1 MDDIKPPGS
10 GHQLARGTECSIQ
23 VNTRNQFVKGVAREK
38 RPRQS
43 IDPPD
48 IGLLYGPFYSRRG
61 HASICIHSVARLRGL
76 CNVGN
81 RPGLLGFAACKAG
94 RFAYISASSL

>member
-10 GHQLARGTECSIQ
+10 GHQLARATECSIQ
-23 VNTRNQFVKGVAREK
+23 VNTRNRFVKGVAREK

-48 IGLLYGPFYSRRG
+48 IGLLYGPFYSRG
-61 HASICIHSVARLRGL
+61 VM
-76 CNVGN
+76 
-81 RPGLLGFAACKAG
+81 PQFAFTVSHDCADRAM
-94 RFAYISASSL
+94 